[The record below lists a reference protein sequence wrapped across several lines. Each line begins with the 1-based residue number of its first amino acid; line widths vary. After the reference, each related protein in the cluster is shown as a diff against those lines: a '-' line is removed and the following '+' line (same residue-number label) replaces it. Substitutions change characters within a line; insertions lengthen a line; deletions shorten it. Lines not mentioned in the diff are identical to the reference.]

1 MSLYIIG
8 DLHLSETTD
17 KPMDI
22 FGSAWSDHPEK
33 LILNWKNA
41 VTADD
46 TVILAGDIS
55 WGISLSDSLADFKLI
70 DALPGKKIILKG
82 NHDYWW
88 DTVTKMK
95 KFFDAN
101 AVNTIDFLFNNS
113 YVSDGVAI
121 CGTRG
126 WTPETKSCTD
136 NDKKI
141 IAREAG
147 RLERSLA
154 SAPDDCERVAVLHYP
169 PIYEDYVAQP
179 FIEVLQKYRVKRCYY
194 GHLHGPSVKNAVVGE
209 NFGINFY
216 LVSADS
222 IDFLPLYI

>member
-8 DLHLSETTD
+8 DPHLSESVN
-17 KPMDI
+17 KPMDV
-22 FGSAWSDHPEK
+22 FGPRWENYTQRLKD
-33 LILNWKNA
+33 NWINT
-41 VTADD
+41 VTDAD

-55 WGISLSDSLADFKLI
+55 WGMSLSEALADIKLI
-70 DALPGKKIILKG
+70 DNLPGKKLILKG

-95 KFFDAN
+95 RFFDEN
-101 AVNTIDFLFNNS
+101 GVTTVDFIYNNS
-113 YVSDGVAI
+113 FTVDGISV

-126 WTPETKSCTD
+126 WTPETVSCTE

-147 RLERSLA
+147 RLERSLQ
-154 SAPDDCERVAVLHYP
+154 SAPDATERIAVFHYP
-169 PIYEDYVAQP
+169 PVYEDYAAEP
-179 FIEVLQKYRVKRCYY
+179 FIELMQKYGVKRCFY

-209 NFGINFY
+209 NFGINFC

-222 IDFLPLYI
+222 IDFLPLCI